1 MLGIQICNSRP
12 YQCLSVYVKL
22 LHQGSSYAPK
32 SQEQL
37 QLMCCTTDLLQ
48 SIYTLAHKEGGK
60 WKAGKMDQLV
70 LGGEVHVSTV
80 SHSLEQL

>member
-1 MLGIQICNSRP
+1 
-12 YQCLSVYVKL
+12 
-22 LHQGSSYAPK
+22 
-32 SQEQL
+32 
-37 QLMCCTTDLLQ
+37 MCCTTDLLQ